1 MVGKSKGSKSTSKR
15 CSRTHKFTNLKR
27 AKQRDRKSK
36 KLMKKSRA
44 EGRVV
49 MANKQALHLPNLHPF
64 KAKLLKR
71 HERKRLLALR
81 KGEKMRAVQASVNGA
96 AAPPAVID
104 DAAQLD
110 ALAASE
116 SSSRPSCAPLAL
128 SSPCHQKGSIF
139 PESTILRRW
148 PGDVGAL
155 SRNRRIILEI
165 VVSISITVRWRALG

>member
-96 AAPPAVID
+96 AAPPA
-104 DAAQLD
+104 ATTAGAGLS
-110 ALAASE
+110 LA
-116 SSSRPSCAPLAL
+116 SRSR
-128 SSPCHQKGSIF
+128 GS
-139 PESTILRRW
+139 
-148 PGDVGAL
+148 
-155 SRNRRIILEI
+155 
-165 VVSISITVRWRALG
+165 